1 MRTPQKARK
10 IYDSLRQDILMRRYP
25 PGSLLPREIDF
36 AVKLGVSRDTLRH
49 ALSMLEADCLIR
61 RVRGYGSFVSET
73 MHRKKITFL
82 LPYAQ
87 SLEPYSG
94 FITGLLQGVAEGV
107 RECNCELETLPI
119 SPTNNPE
126 DIDWSKL
133 FNLNSESRVVV
144 CGFWFE
150 KIFPFLLASRC
161 KVAMI
166 HDQLH
171 MEPTVSAPLSRW
183 CDMVKMTQ
191 TVMKQ
196 MTEQLFL
203 RGCRNPLFL
212 LRYLND
218 KRSCM
223 MECISEVCAEYMP
236 ERPPLFVE
244 VQSDMSIADSRR
256 LVSACREK
264 YHFDGCLA
272 NESCIFKCLRE
283 VEPRIPCGFFDLMQQ
298 DEKTADDLT
307 FYSEFSM
314 YEIGRAAV
322 RQLMSDDSQ
331 GRRFEFFAKIREY
344 GKTGTLI

>member
-1 MRTPQKARK
+1 
-10 IYDSLRQDILMRRYP
+10 MRRYP
-25 PGSLLPREIDF
+25 PGSLLPREVDF

-61 RVRGYGSFVSET
+61 RVRGYGSFVSESVR
-73 MHRKKITFL
+73 RKKITFL

-171 MEPTVSAPLSRW
+171 VEPAVSAPLSRW

-191 TVMKQ
+191 TAMKQ

-203 RGCRNPLFL
+203 RGCRNPVFL
-212 LRYLND
+212 LCYLND

-223 MECISEVCAEYMP
+223 AECISEVCEEYMP
-236 ERPPLFVE
+236 GRKPLLVDIPRDMPVAE
-244 VQSDMSIADSRR
+244 VRQI
-256 LVSACREK
+256 VSKCHENC
-264 YHFDGCLA
+264 HFDGCLT
-272 NESCIFKCLRE
+272 NKPSIFKCLRE
-283 VEPRIPCGFFDLMQQ
+283 VELRIPCGFSDLMQQ
-298 DEKTADDLT
+298 DERTGDAHT

-322 RQLMSDDSQ
+322 RQLMLDDSQ
-331 GRRFEFFAKIREY
+331 GRRFEFFAEIHEY
-344 GKTGTLI
+344 GKQ